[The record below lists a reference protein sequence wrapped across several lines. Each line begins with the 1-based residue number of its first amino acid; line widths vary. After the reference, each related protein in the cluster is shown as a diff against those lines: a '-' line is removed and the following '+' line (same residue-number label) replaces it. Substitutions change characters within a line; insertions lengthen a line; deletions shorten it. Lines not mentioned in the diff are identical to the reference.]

1 MKIRAIIVLALIA
14 CGIVSTIFYVK
25 ANQVSTNEKAIIEA
39 IQTKNTP
46 ALIQA
51 LITRMKINWKR
62 RQYIPRTDQR
72 GGNLCRY
79 MSRLRI
85 CSHTPLHDRGDV

>member
-1 MKIRAIIVLALIA
+1 MKIRAIIVLALIV

-51 LITRMKINWKR
+51 LITRMKISWKR

>member
-1 MKIRAIIVLALIA
+1 M
-14 CGIVSTIFYVK
+14 K

-51 LITRMKINWKR
+51 LITRMKNQLEKR
-62 RQYIPRTDQR
+62 RQYIPQSRSKR
-72 GGNLCRY
+72 WKLHRRS
-79 MSRLRI
+79 MSFELRI
-85 CSHTPLHDRGDV
+85 SSHTHSTQSAEMP